1 MKKKPLI
8 LVLLLPLLL
17 AAAFL
22 LYTGQY
28 YHAKSAALSAL
39 ESDETVRVTRMDYGW
54 HFDGPSSERALIF
67 YPGAKVEET
76 AYAPFLRLLAQQG
89 MDVCLVRMPFRLAFF
104 GVNLAE
110 RVMARH
116 DYARWYV
123 GGHSLG
129 GAMAAAFA
137 ASRSDLDGVILCAA
151 YPTKPLPAGMTEIL
165 LYGSQDLVL
174 NRKNLEKG
182 RQYAPARFVEH
193 VIEGGNHAQFGC
205 YGAQSGD
212 GTAAMPAQAQQEEAV
227 RVILESLSPSLLS
240 PAI

>member
-1 MKKKPLI
+1 
-8 LVLLLPLLL
+8 
-17 AAAFL
+17 
-22 LYTGQY
+22 
-28 YHAKSAALSAL
+28 
-39 ESDETVRVTRMDYGW
+39 
-54 HFDGPSSERALIF
+54 
-67 YPGAKVEET
+67 
-76 AYAPFLRLLAQQG
+76 
-89 MDVCLVRMPFRLAFF
+89 
-104 GVNLAE
+104 
-110 RVMARH
+110 MAHH
-116 DYARWYV
+116 DYARWYA

-137 ASRSDLDGVILCAA
+137 ANRSDLDGVILCAA
-151 YPTKPLPAGMTEIL
+151 YPTKPLPTDMTEIL

-193 VIEGGNHAQFGC
+193 VIEGGNHAQVGCYGAQSGC

-212 GTAAMPAQAQQEEAV
+212 GKAAIPAQAQQEEAV